1 LKRKEAA
8 YYSPSRVKK
17 ILPKTT
23 KFRCTHNCHFD
34 RLRDFQH
41 NKFLNKKFT
50 SLISIINK
58 LEVLENQPLLQ
69 EGYLFKA
76 HKIWRH
82 WTFYFKER
90 FAIGFS
96 FCTSHFP
103 ISVSTSR
110 LNFIDDIKKEYIY
123 NWAATIDRIKATV
136 GIVLY
141 ISIDY
146 YKNRFTFSLDKIK
159 KFDANQEDLLI
170 AKSFFKDKRHKE
182 LN

>member
-1 LKRKEAA
+1 LKRKEAV
-8 YYSPSRVKK
+8 YYSPHRLKK
-17 ILPKTT
+17 IPPKTT
-23 KFRCTHNCHFD
+23 KFRCIHNCHFD

-41 NKFLNKKFT
+41 NKFLNKKFI
-50 SLISIINK
+50 SLINIINK

-69 EGYLFKA
+69 EGYLSKA

-90 FAIGFS
+90 FAIWFA
-96 FCTSHFP
+96 FCTNHFP
-103 ISVSTSR
+103 ISLSSSR
-110 LNFIDDIKKEYIY
+110 LNFIDDIKKEFIY

-146 YKNRFTFSLDKIK
+146 YKNRFSYSLDKIK
-159 KFDANQEDLLI
+159 KLGSDSRDWKI
-170 AKSFFKDKRHKE
+170 ARTFFKEAHNKK
-182 LN
+182 